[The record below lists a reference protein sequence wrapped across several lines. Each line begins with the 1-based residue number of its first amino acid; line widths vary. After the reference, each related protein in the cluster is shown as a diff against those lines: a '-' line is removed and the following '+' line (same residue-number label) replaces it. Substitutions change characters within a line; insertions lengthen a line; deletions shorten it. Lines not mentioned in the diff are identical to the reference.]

1 MSSEKFF
8 WPRLYHG
15 TALLIIFSFCQSFS
29 QSSDSLRDKR
39 KKLIIRSA
47 AIYAGGMT
55 GLSLAWYKGDRQ
67 NFRWFNDLP
76 EWKQMDKAGHFYT
89 AYQLSAIAGKSL
101 KKTGMAPRM
110 AAWTAV
116 ISSTLALSAIEI
128 PDGHSPDYGA
138 SGTDIAANMVGSLLW
153 MAQHNRADGPIL
165 IPKFS
170 FHSSGMADSR
180 PEILGKN
187 LAEQIL
193 KDYNGQTYWLSAD
206 MDQVSRLPRW
216 LNIAFGYGA
225 SGMKY
230 GRDEQNLAEGF
241 EPYRRWYLGFDI
253 DLTDVPT
260 RHKFLKKLFALSGYI
275 RIPAPA
281 IEFSSK
287 GWSIHALRL

>member
-1 MSSEKFF
+1 
-8 WPRLYHG
+8 
-15 TALLIIFSFCQSFS
+15 
-29 QSSDSLRDKR
+29 
-39 KKLIIRSA
+39 
-47 AIYAGGMT
+47 
-55 GLSLAWYKGDRQ
+55 
-67 NFRWFNDLP
+67 
-76 EWKQMDKAGHFYT
+76 MDKVGHFYT
-89 AYQLSAIAGKSL
+89 GYQLAAIAGKSL
-101 KKTGMAPRM
+101 KKTGMAPRT
-110 AAWTAV
+110 AAWTAA
-116 ISSTLALSAIEI
+116 ITSILALSAIEI
-128 PDGHSPDYGA
+128 PDGYSPDYGA

-153 MAQHNRADGPIL
+153 MAQHNRADGPFL
-165 IPKFS
+165 APKFS
-170 FHSSGMADSR
+170 FHSSSIADSR
-180 PEILGKN
+180 PEVLGKN

-216 LNIAFGYGA
+216 LNIAVGYGA

-260 RHKFLKKLFALSGYI
+260 RHKFLKKLFALTAYI